1 MKKAITF
8 LLALSLYAP
17 HMAKLLAY
25 ADCTYQRLS
34 NEDPRLCD
42 CNKIV
47 DLDALPIIPDQ
58 PDKQKEISIK
68 ADWKYTAFGYCS
80 LNTVLLL
87 WVKPKQVSP
96 YLHLPV
102 LLGHDIFH
110 PPRPAL
116 YI

>member
-1 MKKAITF
+1 VKKAITF

-25 ADCTYQRLS
+25 ADCTYQRMS

-47 DLDALPIIPDQ
+47 DLDALPIVPDQ

-68 ADWKYTAFGYCS
+68 ADWKYTVFGYCRENALLPQLVKS
-80 LNTVLLL
+80 RQASPFIYMPLVLG
-87 WVKPKQVSP
+87 V
-96 YLHLPV
+96 
-102 LLGHDIFH
+102 DIFH
-110 PPRPAL
+110 PPQL
-116 YI
+116 NSIG